1 MRIDRRQF
9 LERQLY
15 KARAGSP
22 VYVFVLAAVSTV
34 YKVLVQ
40 ARSKLYGWGVL
51 PTKRLPLKVVC
62 VGNITMGGTGKTPM
76 VEYIAR
82 ALKRAGVRVA
92 VLSRGYRGK
101 QEKGLGVVSDGKA
114 LLLSQRESG
123 DEPYL
128 LARRLKEVPVLVGRN
143 RYKSG
148 EMARQ
153 RFETQVAILDD
164 GYQHIQLERDMN
176 ILLVDGREGFGT
188 GHVFPLGSLREPLA
202 GLSRADHILITKT
215 ERKDRVQDIE
225 KTLRRWNSGA
235 EIFHGRTVP
244 EYLLDPKTGQQNELT
259 SLQGKKIFAFAGL
272 ATPEYFFELL
282 RSLGAVLVGEI
293 VFPDHHRYK
302 EDDLDLIRK
311 MIADAEWS
319 VTTEKDMIRL
329 EDLNYEGLPIKV
341 LQIRTEISRQKAFEE
356 ALFAGLEIKRIVT
369 SGQSAS

>member
-1 MRIDRRQF
+1 
-9 LERQLY
+9 
-15 KARAGSP
+15 
-22 VYVFVLAAVSTV
+22 
-34 YKVLVQ
+34 
-40 ARSKLYGWGVL
+40 
-51 PTKRLPLKVVC
+51 
-62 VGNITMGGTGKTPM
+62 
-76 VEYIAR
+76 
-82 ALKRAGVRVA
+82 
-92 VLSRGYRGK
+92 
-101 QEKGLGVVSDGKA
+101 
-114 LLLSQRESG
+114 
-123 DEPYL
+123 
-128 LARRLKEVPVLVGRN
+128 
-143 RYKSG
+143 
-148 EMARQ
+148 
-153 RFETQVAILDD
+153 VAILDD

-302 EDDLDLIRK
+302 KDDLDLIRK